1 MEKVPA
7 EHLSRKAEKD
17 QLPAVELSLLATVT
31 MSHPTRH
38 WQFGSMAAACHRT
51 PPASGHGRGKTE

>member
-17 QLPAVELSLLATVT
+17 QLLAVELSLLATVT
-31 MSHPTRH
+31 VSHPTKH
-38 WQFGSMAAACHRT
+38 WQFGSMAAASHRT
-51 PPASGHGRGKTE
+51 PPDSGHRQRKD

>member
-17 QLPAVELSLLATVT
+17 QLLAVELSLLATVT
-31 MSHPTRH
+31 VFHPTKH
-38 WQFGSMAAACHRT
+38 WQFGSMAAASHRT
-51 PPASGHGRGKTE
+51 PPDSGHGQRKD